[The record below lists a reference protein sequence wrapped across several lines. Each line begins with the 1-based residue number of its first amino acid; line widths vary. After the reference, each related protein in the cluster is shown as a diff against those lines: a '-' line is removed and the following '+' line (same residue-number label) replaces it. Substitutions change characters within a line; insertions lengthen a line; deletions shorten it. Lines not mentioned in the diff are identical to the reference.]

1 MGLKIP
7 YILEPGTTA
16 GYVIESKYV
25 KGSFI
30 VVDNIEEAKALPT
43 TVLQDKTP
51 IFIKDIS
58 QIYQYDESKESFVPS
73 ESALQDA
80 PADGKVYARKD
91 NKWYEILTVSDL
103 SNYYTKQQADEKFV
117 TKDFIESIRLINGG
131 KANTIFS

>member
-30 VVDNIEEAKALPT
+30 VDDNIEEAKALPT

-58 QIYQYDESKESFVPS
+58 QIYQYDEGKESFVPS
-73 ESALQDA
+73 KSALQDA

>member
-25 KGSFI
+25 RGSFI

-58 QIYQYDESKESFVPS
+58 QIYQYDEDKESFVPS

>member
-1 MGLKIP
+1 MGLKVP

-25 KGSFI
+25 RGSFI

-51 IFIKDIS
+51 VFIKDIS
-58 QIYQYDESKESFVPS
+58 QIYQYDEDKESFVPS

-103 SNYYTKQQADEKFV
+103 SDYYTKKQVDDKFV

>member
-1 MGLKIP
+1 MGLKVP

-25 KGSFI
+25 RGSFI

-103 SNYYTKQQADEKFV
+103 SDYYTKKQVDDKFV

>member
-25 KGSFI
+25 RGSFI

-58 QIYQYDESKESFVPS
+58 QIYQYDEGKESFVPS
-73 ESALQDA
+73 KSALQDA

>member
-25 KGSFI
+25 RGSFI

-58 QIYQYDESKESFVPS
+58 QIYQYDEDKESFVPS
-73 ESALQDA
+73 KSALQDA

-103 SNYYTKQQADEKFV
+103 SDYYTKKQVDDKFV

>member
-25 KGSFI
+25 RGSFI

-58 QIYQYDESKESFVPS
+58 QIYQYDEDKESFVPS

-103 SNYYTKQQADEKFV
+103 SDYYTKKQVDDKFV

>member
-1 MGLKIP
+1 MGLKVP

-16 GYVIESKYV
+16 GYVTESKYV

-30 VVDNIEEAKALPT
+30 VVDNIEEAKALPV

-58 QIYQYDESKESFVPS
+58 QIYQYDEGKESFVPS

>member
-58 QIYQYDESKESFVPS
+58 QIYQYDEGKESFVPS
-73 ESALQDA
+73 KSALQDA

>member
-25 KGSFI
+25 RGSFI

-103 SNYYTKQQADEKFV
+103 SDYYTKKQVDEKFV

>member
-7 YILEPGTTA
+7 YILEPGVTA
-16 GYVIESKYV
+16 GYVVEAKYV
-25 KGSFI
+25 RGSFI
-30 VVDNIEEAKALPT
+30 VVEDIEEAQSLPKT
-43 TVLQDKTP
+43 ALQDKTP

-58 QIYQYDESKESFVPS
+58 KIYQYDEGKESFVPS
-73 ESALQDA
+73 KSALQDA

>member
-1 MGLKIP
+1 MGLKVP

-25 KGSFI
+25 RGSFI

-43 TVLQDKTP
+43 AVLQDKTP

-103 SNYYTKQQADEKFV
+103 SNYYTKKQADEKFV

>member
-1 MGLKIP
+1 MGLKVP

-25 KGSFI
+25 RGSFI

-58 QIYQYDESKESFVPS
+58 QIYQYDEDKESFVPS
-73 ESALQDA
+73 KSALQDA

-103 SNYYTKQQADEKFV
+103 SNYYTKKQVDDKFV

>member
-1 MGLKIP
+1 MGLKVP

-16 GYVIESKYV
+16 GYVIEAKYV
-25 KGSFI
+25 RGSFI

-43 TVLQDKTP
+43 TALQDKTP

-58 QIYQYDESKESFVPS
+58 QIYQYDEDKESFVPS

-103 SNYYTKQQADEKFV
+103 SDYYTKKQVDDKFV
-117 TKDFIESIRLINGG
+117 TKDFIESIRLIHGG